1 MNEDGAPLVSHLL
14 ELRRRLTYAALS
26 VLVTTAVAFVFHE
39 QVLVL
44 LMEPAQQ
51 FVDIPGG
58 KPIYTELTEFISVA
72 AKTSLL
78 VGLFVSL
85 PLVLYQ
91 VVMFVAPGLKPKG
104 AKVSVC
110 ADARELAGVSWLAR
124 PSDTGCSFH
133 LW

>member
-51 FVDIPGG
+51 FVRHSRRE
-58 KPIYTELTEFISVA
+58 THLH
-72 AKTSLL
+72 
-78 VGLFVSL
+78 
-85 PLVLYQ
+85 
-91 VVMFVAPGLKPKG
+91 G
-104 AKVSVC
+104 ADRVYIRRS
-110 ADARELAGVSWLAR
+110 
-124 PSDTGCSFH
+124 
-133 LW
+133 